1 MHNIG
6 KILSNVKVEGKFQI
20 NSPTI
25 FYSLKGR
32 GINISNNVSLGYY
45 PSPIFV
51 SGSNHIDI
59 RLGASIFIDYG
70 TCINNNCAII
80 AHKSN
85 INIGKNCLIGINSQA
100 LSSDFHG
107 LTIKNRNIDE
117 FISTAQIDLEG
128 LCIN

>member
-25 FYSLKGR
+25 FYSLKG

-59 RLGASIFIDYG
+59 RLGASILIDYG
-70 TCINNNCAII
+70 TCINNNSAII
-80 AHKSN
+80 AHKST
-85 INIGKNCLIGINSQA
+85 INIGTN
-100 LSSDFHG
+100 
-107 LTIKNRNIDE
+107 
-117 FISTAQIDLEG
+117 
-128 LCIN
+128 